1 MLPFYETLA
10 GRFHSLHQEILNVV
24 QSLPDEALDWSP
36 GQEMNSVSV
45 IVVHLTGSERF
56 LVGDVIMHDPS
67 NRDRNAEFQ
76 AKGMTKADL
85 TRRLENA
92 EAYLKSAFEKLS
104 LDDLSTERLHPRE
117 GTVSV
122 AWALL
127 HALDHAA
134 EHKGHIQMTAQLW
147 HQQANPKNK

>member
-1 MLPFYETLA
+1 MVPFYETLS
-10 GRFHSLHQEILNVV
+10 GRFHNLHQGILNNL
-24 QSLPDEALDWSP
+24 QSLPDEALDWIP

-45 IVVHLTGSERF
+45 IIVHLAGSERF

-67 NRDRNAEFQ
+67 NRDRNAEFLS
-76 AKGMTKADL
+76 KGMTKADL
-85 TRRLENA
+85 TRRLENT
-92 EAYLKSAFEKLS
+92 EAYMKSAFEKLS
-104 LDDLSTERLHPRE
+104 LDDLAAERLHPRE

-134 EHKGHIQMTAQLW
+134 EHTGHIEMTAQLW
-147 HQQANPKNK
+147 RQQANQKNI